1 MLPSPLLREYAAT
14 RAWNTVDTRLL
25 RSDRSLWDLEML
37 PTGPLVSRILGSV
50 LILMIPQVSDAPL
63 TFSLAD
69 GEPER
74 REIRSAHSS
83 LPRARSGVAAKG
95 AGASGAQEG
104 VREAA
109 PRAPRAA
116 ERGVPAARAAGALF
130 SGDRGVLVLG
140 GG

>member
-1 MLPSPLLREYAAT
+1 MLR
-14 RAWNTVDTRLL
+14 
-25 RSDRSLWDLEML
+25 
-37 PTGPLVSRILGSV
+37 
-50 LILMIPQVSDAPL
+50 VSDAPL

-74 REIRSAHSS
+74 REIRSAHSW
-83 LPRARSGVAAKG
+83 LLCAQSGVAAMG
-95 AGASGAQEG
+95 AGAGGVQEG
-104 VREAA
+104 AREAA

-116 ERGVPAARAAGALF
+116 ERGVPDARAARALF